1 MSIWA
6 VVVARVGHGAKSRLA
21 GVLDPDQRRR
31 LAMAMLAD
39 VLRVCTAPAAPF
51 RGTVAVVDDA
61 AAMRLA
67 ERHGALAVLDGGG
80 DMNRAAI
87 IGVHAAERLG
97 ATTVLVL
104 PGDIPLVSPADLNAL
119 VAAADDDTDRKSVV

>member
-51 RGTVAVVDDA
+51 HGTVAVVDDPA
-61 AAMRLA
+61 AVRLA

-80 DMNRAAI
+80 DMNRAAS